1 MTKLIAYDGAQHR
14 RERLA
19 KALRIAREILSL
31 SESQT
36 TLLIYDVRDR
46 KGTLYVSWS
55 AMPTDRQCEAFSTAW
70 ELVGEDRDSVK
81 HCAKDLR
88 LEGWDE

>member
-36 TLLIYDVRDR
+36 TLLIYDIRDR
-46 KGTLYVSWS
+46 KGMLSVNWS
-55 AMPTDRQCEAFSTAW
+55 AMPTDRQCAAFSTAW
-70 ELVGEDRDSVK
+70 ELVGEDPENVQ
-81 HCAKDLR
+81 HCAVDLNMV
-88 LEGWDE
+88 GWDE